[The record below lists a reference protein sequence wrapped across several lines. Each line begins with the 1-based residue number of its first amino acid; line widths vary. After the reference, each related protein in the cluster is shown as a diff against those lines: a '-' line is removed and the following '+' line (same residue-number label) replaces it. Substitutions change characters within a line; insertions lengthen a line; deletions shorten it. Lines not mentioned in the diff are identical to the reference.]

1 MSDDGVLAGALS
13 ALARGE
19 KEALAVI
26 YDAVGRDL
34 YGFALW
40 KTGNPDD
47 ASDVVQ
53 EVFVRL
59 AQTGSSLGEVSRP
72 KAYLLGMTHR
82 AAVDLFRARRR
93 TAPLD
98 EAILLDG
105 GAGPQERLAAR
116 EASLAVAKL
125 TPEHR
130 EVIYLRHFADLTF
143 SEIGKTLGISL
154 FTAASRHRLALN
166 RLRRWMGVKA

>member
-1 MSDDGVLAGALS
+1 MTDDGVLAGALA

-19 KEALAVI
+19 KEAMAVI

-40 KTGNPDD
+40 RTGNPDD

-59 AQTGSSLGEVSRP
+59 AQTGSPLSEVSKP
-72 KAYLLGMTHR
+72 KAYLLGMTRR

-98 EAILLDG
+98 EALLLDG
-105 GAGPQERLAAR
+105 GSSPREQLAAR

-130 EVIYLRHFADLTF
+130 EVIYLRHFCDLSF
-143 SEIGKTLGISL
+143 AEIGRTLGISL
-154 FTAASRHRLALN
+154 FTAASRHRLALT
-166 RLRRWMGVKA
+166 RLRRLFGESS

>member
-1 MSDDGVLAGALS
+1 MTDDGVLAGALA

-19 KEALAVI
+19 KEAMAVI

-34 YGFALW
+34 YGLALW
-40 KTGNPDD
+40 RTGNSDD
-47 ASDVVQ
+47 AADSVQ

-59 AQTGSSLGEVSRP
+59 ASTCADLHAIKNPR
-72 KAYLLGMTHR
+72 AYLMGMAHR
-82 AAVDLFRARRR
+82 AAVDIFRARRR
-93 TAPLD
+93 TAALD
-98 EAILLDG
+98 EAMLLDG
-105 GAGPQERLAAR
+105 GAGPRERLAAR

-130 EVIYLRHFADLTF
+130 EVIYLRHFCDLTF

-166 RLRRWMGVKA
+166 RLRRWMGGEA

>member
-1 MSDDGVLAGALS
+1 MSDEGVLAGAFS
-13 ALARGE
+13 ALARGDR
-19 KEALAVI
+19 EAMAVI

-40 KTGNPDD
+40 KTGNPED
-47 ASDVVQ
+47 AADVVQ

-59 AQTGSSLGEVSRP
+59 AQAGSSLGRVSKH
-72 KAYLLGMTHR
+72 KAYCLGMVHR

-93 TAPLD
+93 TVPLD
-98 EAILLDG
+98 EVMLVDG
-105 GAGPQERLAAR
+105 GTSPRERLAVR

-130 EVIYLRHFADLTF
+130 EVVYLRHFCDLTF
-143 SEIGKTLGISL
+143 SEIGRTLGISP
-154 FTAASRHRLALN
+154 FTAASRYRLALN
-166 RLRRWMGVKA
+166 RLRRLMGVEV

>member
-1 MSDDGVLAGALS
+1 MGH
-13 ALARGE
+13 E
-19 KEALAVI
+19 H
-26 YDAVGRDL
+26 DA
-34 YGFALW
+34 
-40 KTGNPDD
+40 ND
-47 ASDVVQ
+47 AAQ

-59 AQTGSSLGEVSRP
+59 AQTGSSLGEVSKP

-82 AAVDLFRARRR
+82 AAVDLFRSRRR
-93 TAPLD
+93 TQPLD
-98 EAILLDG
+98 EVLLLDG
-105 GAGPQERLAAR
+105 GSSPREQLAAR

-130 EVIYLRHFADLTF
+130 EVIYLRHFSDLTF

-166 RLRRWMGVKA
+166 RLRRLLGVAS